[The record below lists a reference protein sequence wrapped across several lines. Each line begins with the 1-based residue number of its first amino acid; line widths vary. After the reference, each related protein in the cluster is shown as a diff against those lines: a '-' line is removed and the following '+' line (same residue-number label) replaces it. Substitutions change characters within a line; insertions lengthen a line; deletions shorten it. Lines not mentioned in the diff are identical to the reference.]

1 MWAYMEMVVCV
12 KCLTCSAWASYFV
25 EVLTICCRS
34 CDIHYAGIVHGLY
47 YKLLYFLAIIILL
60 GNLS

>member
-25 EVLTICCRS
+25 EVLAICCRN

-47 YKLLYFLAIIILL
+47 YKLLQVDYIL
-60 GNLS
+60 